1 MGLEVIVEIIGET
14 IFMLVDL
21 PGTYVHW
28 LLKGKK
34 KPFKEIEERYFG
46 INVLLSL
53 LMYFLL
59 GLIIY
64 IIIQ

>member
-1 MGLEVIVEIIGET
+1 MGLEIIGEA

-28 LLKGKK
+28 LLRRKK
-34 KPFKEIEERYFG
+34 LSFREIEERYFG

-53 LMYFLL
+53 IIYA
-59 GLIIY
+59 LIIGV
-64 IIIQ
+64 IVLVF

>member
-1 MGLEVIVEIIGET
+1 MGLEVIVEIIGEA

-28 LLKGKK
+28 LLRGKK
-34 KPFKEIEERYFG
+34 MPFKEIEERYFG

-53 LMYFLL
+53 IIYV
-59 GLIIY
+59 LIIGLVVLVF
-64 IIIQ
+64 